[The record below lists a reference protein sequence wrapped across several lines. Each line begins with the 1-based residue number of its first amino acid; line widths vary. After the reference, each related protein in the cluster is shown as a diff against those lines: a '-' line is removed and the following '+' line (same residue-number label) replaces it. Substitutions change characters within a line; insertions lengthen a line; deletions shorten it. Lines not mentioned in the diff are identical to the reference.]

1 MVISEPVE
9 LAPGVVLASVRVT
22 AVPESGEVFEA
33 HLRVGR
39 RVSD

>member
-1 MVISEPVE
+1 VIGEPVE
-9 LAPGVVLASVRVT
+9 LAPGVLSASVRVT
-22 AVPESGEVFEA
+22 AGPEPGEVFEA